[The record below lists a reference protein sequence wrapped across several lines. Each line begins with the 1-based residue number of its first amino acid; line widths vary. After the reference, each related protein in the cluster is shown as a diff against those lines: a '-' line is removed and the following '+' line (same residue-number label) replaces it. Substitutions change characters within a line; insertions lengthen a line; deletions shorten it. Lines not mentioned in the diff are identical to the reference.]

1 MDGVTYVKDE
11 SGKDVAVVVP
21 IAKWKSMIETERE
34 DAALVKRAQKVD
46 RSVRIPIAFARRDLA
61 GENRVKVYREMRGL
75 TQAALAAKIGSKTAY
90 ISQIETGVRDGGKA
104 TLRKIA
110 AALALPLSVLV
121 D

>member
-1 MDGVTYVKDE
+1 MDSVTYVKDE
-11 SGKDVAVVVP
+11 KGVEVAAIVP
-21 IAKWKSMIETERE
+21 IRRWREIIAQDRE
-34 DAALVKRAQKVD
+34 DAALAKRAIKAD
-46 RSVRIPIAFARRDLA
+46 RRVRIPLKYAERDLA

-75 TQAALAAKIGSKTAY
+75 TQAALAAKVGSKTAY

-110 AALALPLSVLV
+110 AALELPMSVLV

>member
-1 MDGVTYVKDE
+1 MPTLCSLAG
-11 SGKDVAVVVP
+11 
-21 IAKWKSMIETERE
+21 IARN
-34 DAALVKRAQKVD
+34 AD
-46 RSVRIPIAFARRDLA
+46 RSVRIPVEYARRDLA
-61 GENRVKVYREMRGL
+61 GENRVRVYREMRGL

-110 AALALPLSVLV
+110 AALELPLSVLA